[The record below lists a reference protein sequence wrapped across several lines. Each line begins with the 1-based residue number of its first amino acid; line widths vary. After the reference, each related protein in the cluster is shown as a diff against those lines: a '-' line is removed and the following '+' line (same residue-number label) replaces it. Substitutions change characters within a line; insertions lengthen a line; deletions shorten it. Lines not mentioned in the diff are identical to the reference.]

1 MPYILSLNGRPGSQ
15 NAAADSL
22 SRRDKPEGGGATP
35 LDKTAMTLLPPI
47 QFLHNLRALPLDPE
61 NPTIQKRI
69 RTLLPADP
77 IFGPIFAKV
86 LGNKDV
92 EDIYTVQDG
101 LLLQEGLVCVPDDPE
116 LKRMILEECHDSPMA
131 GHFGIA
137 KTLDL
142 VSRTFYWPSMRKYIM
157 DYVGGCDI
165 CQRSKSSNHKPY
177 GLLQPL
183 PIPERPWSSIS
194 VDFITQLPESNGY
207 TTICV
212 FVDRFTKM
220 AHFAP
225 TTDNIDAEGT
235 VQLFFERVFSAHG
248 LPEDIV
254 SDRGTTF
261 TAKFTKSIFKA
272 LHIEQNLST
281 AFHPRTDGQTE
292 RVNSILEQYLRC
304 YIDYQAASP
313 NAKDIKKDLKNIQS
327 PKNTVDF
334 HS

>member
-1 MPYILSLNGRPGSQ
+1 
-15 NAAADSL
+15 
-22 SRRDKPEGGGATP
+22 
-35 LDKTAMTLLPPI
+35 
-47 QFLHNLRALPLDPE
+47 
-61 NPTIQKRI
+61 
-69 RTLLPADP
+69 
-77 IFGPIFAKV
+77 
-86 LGNKDV
+86 
-92 EDIYTVQDG
+92 
-101 LLLQEGLVCVPDDPE
+101 VCVPDDPE

-131 GHFGIA
+131 GHFGFA

-142 VSRTFYWPSMRKYIM
+142 VSRTFYWPSMRKYIK

-207 TTICV
+207 TAICV

-304 YIDYQAASP
+304 YIDYQQTNWSTLLPVAEFAY
-313 NAKDIKKDLKNIQS
+313 N
-327 PKNTVDF
+327 NTV
-334 HS
+334 HSSTKMTPFFANLGYHPRFLSRSTI